1 MRRSILALMAVAALS
16 GGSAAGVA
24 YAADD
29 SSPHDGPS
37 AHTHHVHKGNG
48 ECEDID
54 EQKFAAEHRGLHQGA
69 NQSGSEHGPWHGTC
83 ATHSNH

>member
-1 MRRSILALMAVAALS
+1 MRRLIFALVMVVVLVV
-16 GGSAAGVA
+16 GSLMGAA
-24 YAADD
+24 YAADEN
-29 SSPHDGPS
+29 SPHDGPS

-69 NQSGSEHGPWHGTC
+69 SQSGSERGPMHGTC
-83 ATHSNH
+83 ANHSNH